1 MKVDAKQRNL
11 VVTGFMGTGKTET
24 GVILARSTG
33 RRFID
38 TDKLVEERAGKSV
51 AEIFKESG
59 EDYFRELESSAIK
72 SLNRCK
78 AGSLVIS
85 TGGGAVIRK
94 ENRELLRQKGIIIN
108 LTAGVED
115 ILARTSETGS
125 RPLLDVENPEEKIR
139 ALLEERREAYSD
151 CHISIDTTGL
161 SPLKVTE
168 KILKRIKEY

>member
-1 MKVDAKQRNL
+1 MEADAKQKNL
-11 VVTGFMGTGKTET
+11 VLTGFMGTGKTET
-24 GVILARSTG
+24 GIILARSTG
-33 RRFID
+33 RRFVD

-59 EDYFRELESSAIK
+59 EDYFRELESSALRN
-72 SLNRCK
+72 LNRYK
-78 AGSLVIS
+78 AGTLVVS

-94 ENRELLRQKGIIIN
+94 ENRETLRKSGIIIN

-125 RPLLDVENPEEKIR
+125 RPLLDVEDPEEKIR

-161 SPLKVTE
+161 SPLKVAE
-168 KILKRIKEY
+168 KILRQIKDY